1 MTEAQATIDRWIYP
15 EDFDMPEE
23 FLEVVQLFQKYRGDE
38 FHFLQ
43 EAALFLAR
51 RRGEVTADDLY
62 DLCNYLGL
70 HKDRRIIGGVLGN
83 LKKKGL
89 LIPAR
94 ITRTSRRE
102 AHGRPIWVFEPP
114 GVRKK

>member
-1 MTEAQATIDRWIYP
+1 MPP
-15 EDFDMPEE
+15 EFD
-23 FLEVVQLFQKYRGDE
+23 EVVQLFQKYRGDE

-51 RRGEVTADDLY
+51 RWGEITADDLY
-62 DLCNYLGL
+62 NLCDYLGL
-70 HKDRRIIGGVLGN
+70 YKDRRIIGGVLGH

-89 LIPAR
+89 LIPDR

-102 AHGRPIWVFEPP
+102 AHGRPIWVFVVP
-114 GVRKK
+114 GGKRK